1 MKKIKI
7 DKENVYKN
15 FGWKPG
21 DGDYSVTKENEEK
34 KSKDK
39 VLNNYARKLKS
50 LINTIKK

>member
-1 MKKIKI
+1 MKKTKF

-21 DGDYSVTKENEEK
+21 DGDYSVNKENKEK

-39 VLNNYARKLKS
+39 VLNSYAKKLKS
-50 LINTIKK
+50 LIDTIKR